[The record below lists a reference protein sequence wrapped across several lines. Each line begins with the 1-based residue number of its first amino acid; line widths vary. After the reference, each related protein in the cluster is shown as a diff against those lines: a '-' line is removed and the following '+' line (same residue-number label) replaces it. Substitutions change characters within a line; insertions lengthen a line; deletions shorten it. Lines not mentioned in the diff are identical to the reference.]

1 MCTTFNHV
9 IFKMNKISQVSF
21 LICLVEF
28 LPLFFILLG
37 CYMYLEVTILV
48 VRKTHS
54 YLNFFPLQY
63 SVQEVV
69 ELTKAEIKNHFMPLL
84 LRYLCDQS

>member
-9 IFKMNKISQVSF
+9 IFKMTKISKVSF

-28 LPLFFILLG
+28 LLLFFILLG

-54 YLNFFPLQY
+54 YLNFSLAVFSSRSGGTYKSRNKKSLY
-63 SVQEVV
+63 AFAVKV
-69 ELTKAEIKNHFMPLL
+69 FM
-84 LRYLCDQS
+84 